1 MFDSCI
7 LIAVRTG
14 KPSFSRKDK
23 SRTQTLLADAGAS
36 SDDAARVSKSLFPD
50 NAALKAIN
58 AADQR
63 VLQYV
68 KKHTAAWSSPFRI
81 IQAAKYPEFRL
92 TLDAM
97 IAERE
102 PLIAAFVADYAT
114 AQREAQ
120 DALGDL
126 YNPLDYIWISGS
138 TVRADCGTPNW
149 SAYTPVKLRQDLI
162 PADVVAAKFYQ
173 YVETSQVPSTDWR
186 VAAASEHEQSVRDEV
201 KASRDRQY
209 MTMVKDHYERL
220 HELLLVESKDGTK
233 TFDDYLRDGPKRFHQ
248 SRIQEIRQH
257 CQFMKD
263 MNLGDDPE
271 LTQLADSLDEALS
284 AYNLETLRHDPTARN
299 DVADRITAACKV
311 ANITSKLNSIL

>member
-23 SRTQTLLADAGAS
+23 TRTQTLLADAGAS
-36 SDDAARVSKSLFPD
+36 SDDAARVSKSLFPE

-92 TLDAM
+92 TLDSM
-97 IAERE
+97 MAERE

-126 YNPLDYIWISGS
+126 YNPLDYI
-138 TVRADCGTPNW
+138 
-149 SAYTPVKLRQDLI
+149 

-173 YVETSQVPSTDWR
+173 YVEVNEVPSNDWR
-186 VAAASEHEQSVRDEV
+186 VAAASDDGQTVRHAV
-201 KASRDRQY
+201 QASRDAQY
-209 MTMVKDHYERL
+209 MAMVKGHYERL
-220 HELLLVESKDGTK
+220 QELLLVESRDGTK

-248 SRIQEIRQH
+248 SRIDEIRQH

-271 LTQLADSLDEALS
+271 LTRLADSLDEALS

-311 ANITSKLNSIL
+311 ANITSKLDSIL

>member
-14 KPSFSRKDK
+14 KPSFNRKDK
-23 SRTQTLLADAGAS
+23 SRTQSLLADAGAS
-36 SDDAARVSKSLFPD
+36 SDDAARVSKSLFPE
-50 NAALKAIN
+50 NRALKDIN

-63 VLQYV
+63 LLQYV

-126 YNPLDYIWISGS
+126 YNPLDY
-138 TVRADCGTPNW
+138 V
-149 SAYTPVKLRQDLI
+149 

-173 YVETSQVPSTDWR
+173 YVETNQVPSSDWR
-186 VAAASEHEQSVRDEV
+186 VAAATEHEQAVRDAV
-201 KASRDRQY
+201 QASRDRQY
-209 MTMVKDHYERL
+209 LSMVKGHYERL
-220 HELLLVESKDGTK
+220 QELLLVESQDGTK
-233 TFDDYLRDGPKRFHQ
+233 TFDDYLRDGPKRFRQ
-248 SRIQEIRQH
+248 DKITEIRQH

-271 LTQLADSLDEALS
+271 LTQLADSLEEALT
-284 AYNLETLRHDPTARN
+284 AYNLETLKHDPTARN

-311 ANITSKLNSIL
+311 ADITSKLDAIL

>member
-14 KPSFSRKDK
+14 KPSFNRKDK

-36 SDDAARVSKSLFPD
+36 SDDAARVSKSLFPE
-50 NAALKAIN
+50 NRALKDIN

-68 KKHTAAWSSPFRI
+68 KKHTAAWSSPSRI

-126 YNPLDYIWISGS
+126 YNPLDY
-138 TVRADCGTPNW
+138 V
-149 SAYTPVKLRQDLI
+149 

-173 YVETSQVPSTDWR
+173 YVETNQVPSSDWR
-186 VAAASEHEQSVRDEV
+186 VAAATEHEQAVRDAV
-201 KASRDRQY
+201 QASRDRQY
-209 MTMVKDHYERL
+209 LSMVKGHYERL
-220 HELLLVESKDGTK
+220 QELLLVESQDGTK
-233 TFDDYLRDGPKRFHQ
+233 TFDDYLRDGPKRFRQ
-248 SRIQEIRQH
+248 DKITEIRQH

-271 LTQLADSLDEALS
+271 LAQLADSLEEALT
-284 AYNLETLRHDPTARN
+284 AYNLETLKHDPTARN

-311 ANITSKLNSIL
+311 ANITSKLDAIL